1 MIVAHIR
8 TLSEAK
14 RLLES
19 VQRANYREGVEEA
32 GFGDGPDLD
41 RLREESREAAA
52 KMRAL
57 LEEVMGSNS

>member
-1 MIVAHIR
+1 MAHIR